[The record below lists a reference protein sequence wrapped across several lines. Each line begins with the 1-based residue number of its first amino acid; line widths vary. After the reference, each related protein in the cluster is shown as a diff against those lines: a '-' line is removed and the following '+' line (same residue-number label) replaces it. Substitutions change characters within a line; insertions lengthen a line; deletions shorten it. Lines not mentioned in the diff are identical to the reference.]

1 MFFNCYFLSSLT
13 IDSNTYNSKTKPS
26 NINRLKGLGEQD
38 PEELAESV
46 VYPGEFGNRTLIR
59 YTMDSAMK
67 EIEDIRYYEN
77 NKNKLLDNIVVTRMD
92 ITD

>member
-1 MFFNCYFLSSLT
+1 MNLYEKS
-13 IDSNTYNSKTKPS
+13 KPS

-38 PEELAESV
+38 PDELADSV
-46 VYPGEFGNRTLIR
+46 VYPGDMGNRTLIR

-77 NKNKLLDNIVVTRMD
+77 NKNKLLDNVVVSRMD